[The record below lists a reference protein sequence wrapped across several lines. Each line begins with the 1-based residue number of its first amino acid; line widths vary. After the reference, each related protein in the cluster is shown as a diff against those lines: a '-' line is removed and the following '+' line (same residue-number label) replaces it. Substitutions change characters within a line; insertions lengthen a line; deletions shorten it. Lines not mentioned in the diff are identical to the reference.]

1 MKYLWKGVRVCLMV
15 AGLIWVVSL
24 AADRYLL
31 NDRVIRLHVVANS
44 DTAEDQRVK
53 LQVRDAV
60 TDFLRETMAEI
71 TDVKEARAYI
81 CQNLQKIQNIANE
94 ALIRCGVEPDAVVS
108 FCRENFGTRLY
119 DTFRLPAGVY
129 EALRITIG
137 EGEGK
142 NWWCVAFPTLC
153 VPATTEGFEAVAA
166 GAGFPHRLYSAM
178 TDTEG
183 CSLRFFLLDC
193 LGRAENYLKFGR

>member
-1 MKYLWKGVRVCLMV
+1 MKFIWKCVRVCLMI
-15 AGLIWVVSL
+15 AGLLWIGTLV
-24 AADRYLL
+24 ADRVSL

-44 DTAEDQRVK
+44 DTPEDQSVK

-60 TDFLRETMAEI
+60 NDFLRETLA
-71 TDVKEARAYI
+71 DVTSVEEARAYI
-81 CQNLQKIQNIANE
+81 AENLPKIQRIANE
-94 ALIRCGVEPDAVVS
+94 ALIRCGVEPDAVVT
-108 FCRENFGTRLY
+108 FCKETFGTRFY

-153 VPATTEGFEAVAA
+153 VPATSEGFEDVAA
-166 GAGFPHRLYSAM
+166 GAGFPDRLNDALKDRES
-178 TDTEG
+178 
-183 CSLRFFLLDC
+183 CSIRFFLLDC
-193 LGRAENYLKFGR
+193 MGRVENFFHRG